1 MSALVNYGGS
11 DEEDAVESLNGG
23 KQPSE
28 VRPRLYSPRFMAIVD
43 CIDPR
48 LQPRLR
54 MLVM

>member
-1 MSALVNYGGS
+1 MSTLVTYGGS

-28 VRPRLYSPRFMAIVD
+28 VRPRLNPPTFMAIAD
-43 CIDPR
+43 CIDLR